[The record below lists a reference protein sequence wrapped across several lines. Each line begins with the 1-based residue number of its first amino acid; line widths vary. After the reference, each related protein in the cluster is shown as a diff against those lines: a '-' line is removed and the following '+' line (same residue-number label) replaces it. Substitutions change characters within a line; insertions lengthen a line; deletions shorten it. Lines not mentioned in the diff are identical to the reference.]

1 VNLQEVVVEV
11 RVVLPAP
18 REQVFALLSDVERMG
33 GLGPE
38 NVRTQWESDEHGVGA
53 RFRGWNER
61 DGRAWDVPCTVVEHD
76 PPVRF
81 AWVTG
86 PFGDP
91 SATWSYEL
99 ADVDGGT
106 QVQQRFQHGP
116 GFTYLRR
123 AVEKHPERAEE
134 LLAARTAE
142 LERNM
147 RATLEAAGR
156 LLHR

>member
-1 VNLQEVVVEV
+1 VRLEDAVAEVC
-11 RVVLPAP
+11 VVLPAP
-18 REQVFALLSDVERMG
+18 PERVFALLTDIERMG

-38 NVRTQWESDEHGVGA
+38 NVRSQWESDERGVGA

-61 DGRAWDVPCTVVEHD
+61 DGRAWDVPCTIVEHQ

-81 AWVTG
+81 AWVAV
-86 PFGDP
+86 PESEP

-99 ADVDGGT
+99 TEVDDGT
-106 QVQQRFQHGP
+106 EVRQRFQHGP

-123 AVEKHPERAEE
+123 ACEKHPERAAEFI
-134 LLAARTAE
+134 AARTGE

-147 RATLEAAGR
+147 RATLEAAAR
-156 LLHR
+156 LL